1 MVEAMSDNELRP
13 AARDLLDVA
22 RAARTPS
29 DQHRERAYQAL
40 VAGLGGTAAVGT
52 AKVAAAAGKVVAK
65 STFAWLK
72 WALPAALVAS
82 AGAGTYVWSSR
93 GPAPPASPVSN
104 VAPQAPPVAPV
115 ASPAAGIEEPAAVPP
130 SALPDAEIKPPP
142 AALPS
147 PKPSARASSDA
158 LVQEL
163 SLLHEALAASRSGN
177 AARALELAREHARQY
192 PASRLGIERSAI
204 EVRSL
209 CSLGRPAEA
218 RKVADRLRARAP
230 SSPVSAALKDTCV
243 GK

>member
-1 MVEAMSDNELRP
+1 MVETMSDNELRP

-29 DQHRERAYQAL
+29 DRHRERAYQAL
-40 VAGLGGTAAVGT
+40 VAGLGGSAAVGT
-52 AKVAAAAGKVVAK
+52 AKVAAAAGKVAAK
-65 STFAWLK
+65 STFVWLK
-72 WALPAALVAS
+72 WALPAALVMS
-82 AGAGTYVWSSR
+82 AGAGAYVWSKAEPAPS
-93 GPAPPASPVSN
+93 GPAPQ
-104 VAPQAPPVAPV
+104 VAPKAPPAAPLV
-115 ASPAAGIEEPAAVPP
+115 VPAPAKEEPAVAAPSAVPE
-130 SALPDAEIKPPP
+130 AEIKPAP
-142 AALPS
+142 AVPKAS
-147 PKPSARASSDA
+147 AKPSGDS

>member
-1 MVEAMSDNELRP
+1 MVETMSDNELRP
-13 AARDLLDVA
+13 AARELLDVA

-40 VAGLGGTAAVGT
+40 VAGLGGSAAVGT
-52 AKVAAAAGKVVAK
+52 AKVAAAAGKVAAK

-72 WALPAALVAS
+72 WAIPAALVMS
-82 AGAGTYVWSSR
+82 AGAGAYVWSSR
-93 GPAPPASPVSN
+93 EPAPPTPVPRAAPKAPPAPIASPL
-104 VAPQAPPVAPV
+104 PVP
-115 ASPAAGIEEPAAVPP
+115 EEPALAQPSAVPE
-130 SALPDAEIKPPP
+130 AEIKPAQP
-142 AALPS
+142 APKTS
-147 PKPSARASSDA
+147 TKPSGDA

-209 CSLGRPAEA
+209 CSLGRPTEA
-218 RKVADRLRARAP
+218 RKVAERLRARAP

>member
-1 MVEAMSDNELRP
+1 MVETMSDNELRP
-13 AARDLLDVA
+13 AARELLDVA

-40 VAGLGGTAAVGT
+40 VAGLGGSAAVGT
-52 AKVAAAAGKVVAK
+52 AKVAAAAGKVAAK

-72 WALPAALVAS
+72 WALPAALAIS
-82 AGAGTYVWSSR
+82 AGAGGYVWTRES
-93 GPAPPASPVSN
+93 APPAPAPH
-104 VAPQAPPVAPV
+104 VAPQAPPTEPVAVPAPV
-115 ASPAAGIEEPAAVPP
+115 SEEPAVAAP
-130 SALPDAEIKPPP
+130 SALPEAEIKPAQP
-142 AALPS
+142 LPKAS
-147 PKPSARASSDA
+147 AKPSGDA

>member
-1 MVEAMSDNELRP
+1 MVETMSDNELRP
-13 AARDLLDVA
+13 AARELIDVA

-40 VAGLGGTAAVGT
+40 VAGLGGSAAVGT
-52 AKVAAAAGKVVAK
+52 AKVAAAAGKVAAK

-72 WALPAALVAS
+72 WALPVALVMS
-82 AGAGTYVWSSR
+82 AGAGGYVMTRES
-93 GPAPPASPVSN
+93 APPAPAPHAAPKAPPAAPAAAPAPVS
-104 VAPQAPPVAPV
+104 A
-115 ASPAAGIEEPAAVPP
+115 EPAVAQP
-130 SALPDAEIKPPP
+130 SATPEAEIKPAQP
-142 AALPS
+142 A
-147 PKPSARASSDA
+147 PKPSAKPTGDA

>member
-1 MVEAMSDNELRP
+1 MVETMSDNELRP

-22 RAARTPS
+22 RTARTPS
-29 DQHRERAYQAL
+29 DRHRERAYQAL

-52 AKVAAAAGKVVAK
+52 AKVASAAAKVAAK
-65 STFAWLK
+65 SSFAWLK
-72 WALPAALVAS
+72 WALPAALVMS
-82 AGAGTYVWSSR
+82 AGAGSYVWSSR
-93 GPAPPASPVSN
+93 QPAPPAPAPN
-104 VAPQAPPVAPV
+104 VAPKALPIAPV
-115 ASPAAGIEEPAAVPP
+115 AEPAPVAEEPAAALP
-130 SALPDAEIKPPP
+130 SVLPDAEIKPTPGLPKAP
-142 AALPS
+142 A
-147 PKPSARASSDA
+147 KPSGDA

-177 AARALELAREHARQY
+177 AARALTLAREHARQY

>member
-1 MVEAMSDNELRP
+1 MVETMSDNELRP
-13 AARDLLDVA
+13 AARELLDAA

-40 VAGLGGTAAVGT
+40 VVGLGGSAAVGT
-52 AKVAAAAGKVVAK
+52 AKVAAAAAKVAAK

-72 WALPAALVAS
+72 WALPAALVVS
-82 AGAGTYVWSSR
+82 GGAGAYVWSSR
-93 GPAPPASPVSN
+93 QPAPPPPPALQ
-104 VAPQAPPVAPV
+104 VAPKAPPPAPAAPPAPV
-115 ASPAAGIEEPAAVPP
+115 NEGPADALP
-130 SALPDAEIKPPP
+130 SAAPDAEIKPAQP
-142 AALPS
+142 ALKGSA
-147 PKPSARASSDA
+147 KPSGDA

>member
-1 MVEAMSDNELRP
+1 MVETMSDNELRP
-13 AARDLLDVA
+13 AARELLDVA

-52 AKVAAAAGKVVAK
+52 AKVAAAAAQVATK

-72 WALPAALVAS
+72 WALPAALVMS

-93 GPAPPASPVSN
+93 ESATPAPVVKVVPPAPLVSAAPPAVVEP
-104 VAPQAPPVAPV
+104 PPPVTEAPSSLPETE
-115 ASPAAGIEEPAAVPP
+115 AKAGQ
-130 SALPDAEIKPPP
+130 
-142 AALPS
+142 PS
-147 PKPSARASSDA
+147 PKASAKPSGDA

>member
-1 MVEAMSDNELRP
+1 MVETMSDNELRP
-13 AARDLLDVA
+13 AARSLLDVA

-40 VAGLGGTAAVGT
+40 LAGLGGTAAVGT
-52 AKVAAAAGKVVAK
+52 AKVASAAAKVAAK
-65 STFAWLK
+65 SSFAWLK
-72 WALPAALVAS
+72 WALPAALVVS
-82 AGAGTYVWSSR
+82 AGAGSYVWSSR
-93 GPAPPASPVSN
+93 QPAPPAPAPK
-104 VAPQAPPVAPV
+104 VAPKALPIAPV
-115 ASPAAGIEEPAAVPP
+115 AEPAPVAQEPAA
-130 SALPDAEIKPPP
+130 ALPGVLPGAEVKPTPG
-142 AALPS
+142 LPKAS
-147 PKPSARASSDA
+147 AKPSGDA

>member
-1 MVEAMSDNELRP
+1 MVETMSDNELRP
-13 AARDLLDVA
+13 AARNLLDVA
-22 RAARTPS
+22 RTARTPS
-29 DQHRERAYQAL
+29 DQRRERAYQAL

-52 AKVAAAAGKVVAK
+52 AKVAVAAGKVAAQG
-65 STFAWLK
+65 TFAWFK
-72 WALPAALVAS
+72 WALPAALAVS
-82 AGAGTYVWSSR
+82 GGIGAYVWSMPEPAAPSS
-93 GPAPPASPVSN
+93 PAPVRAPAEVE
-104 VAPQAPPVAPV
+104 APTAAPAQPLEAPV
-115 ASPAAGIEEPAAVPP
+115 AADSR
-130 SALPDAEIKPPP
+130 SAQPEAEIKL
-142 AALPS
+142 AAPS
-147 PKPSARASSDA
+147 PKPSAKPAGDA

-177 AARALELAREHARQY
+177 AARALELAREHAQRY

>member
-1 MVEAMSDNELRP
+1 MVETMSDNELRP
-13 AARDLLDVA
+13 AARALLDVA
-22 RAARTPS
+22 RSARTPS

-52 AKVAAAAGKVVAK
+52 AKVAAAAAKVAAK

-72 WALPAALVAS
+72 WALPAALAVS
-82 AGAGTYVWSSR
+82 AGAGAYVWSSR
-93 GPAPPASPVSN
+93 EPAPVPPHQVRAPAEP
-104 VAPQAPPVAPV
+104 PV
-115 ASPAAGIEEPAAVPP
+115 ASPSPVAAEPTAAAPP
-130 SALPDAEIKPPP
+130 SALPEAEIKPAAPP
-142 AALPS
+142 
-147 PKPSARASSDA
+147 KASSKATGDA

>member
-1 MVEAMSDNELRP
+1 MSDNELRS
-13 AARDLLDVA
+13 AARNLLDVA
-22 RAARTPS
+22 RTARTPS

-40 VAGLGGTAAVGT
+40 VAGLGGSAAVGT
-52 AKVAAAAGKVVAK
+52 AKVAAAAAK

-72 WALPAALVAS
+72 WAIPAALVMS
-82 AGAGTYVWSSR
+82 GGAGAYVWSSR
-93 GPAPPASPVSN
+93 EPAPPPAPQ
-104 VAPQAPPVAPV
+104 VAPKAPPAAPV
-115 ASPAAGIEEPAAVPP
+115 ALPAPVNEEPAV
-130 SALPDAEIKPPP
+130 
-142 AALPS
+142 ALPS
-147 PKPSARASSDA
+147 AAPNAESKPAQPALKGTAKPSGDA